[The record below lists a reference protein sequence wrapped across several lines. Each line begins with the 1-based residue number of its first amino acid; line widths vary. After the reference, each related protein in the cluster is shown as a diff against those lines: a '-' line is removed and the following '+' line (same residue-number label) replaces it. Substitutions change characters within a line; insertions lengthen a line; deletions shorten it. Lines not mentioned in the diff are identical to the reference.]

1 MNLPPILSRY
11 KYCSAVLV
19 FLRVVAG
26 LHEHLF
32 GLHWALNSMPMYWF
46 VVTENFSFD
55 STLQITESSVDSLK
69 YVIHSAGNITVST
82 LLRDSASYNLRRSSN
97 G

>member
-1 MNLPPILSRY
+1 M
-11 KYCSAVLV
+11 VLV

-32 GLHWALNSMPMYWF
+32 ARSSGLHWALNSMPMYWF

-55 STLQITESSVDSLK
+55 STLQITESSVDSLN
-69 YVIHSAGNITVST
+69 VIHSAGNITVST
-82 LLRDSASYNLRRSSN
+82 LLRDSASYNPRRSSN